1 MNANRFILILLV
13 MLGSVTG
20 VCGQEMASPNAEY
33 TKAHVILM
41 HTPIQELYEGVI
53 HPAAGLYDD
62 YFDADAAA
70 DEHRGYIDMLKN
82 NGIEVHTVE
91 EVLMTMDKDKLRQL
105 ADPHLVYDA
114 TDTKMTAEE
123 VEAYRQSVLHK
134 MTQRD
139 LYRTLLFH
147 PTVELHETGYNTG
160 LEAVYKRNPLMNLYF
175 LRDQTIS
182 TPCGQ
187 IMCRMNSSQRAA
199 EVDII
204 EACYEKLGYNPVWRI
219 EGEGNYLEG
228 GDYIPFGTMGLIGC
242 GLRTTFGAI
251 EQMMQQ
257 DVMGHDTIVVVNER
271 WKDQYQMHLDTYF
284 NVIDKDLVTMC
295 FNRYDA
301 QDVSDVNFLTIQM
314 FAREPGTK
322 AYHEVM
328 ACKDK
333 SFKDFLRERGC
344 KIIRVSKQDADHYA
358 NNFLAIDGRHIMS
371 VANQSEE
378 LQQAYRDNG
387 VTVEWVPLENLIGG
401 YGAAHCMT
409 QVLRRDVYKPTPTG
423 ISEVAANTSAG
434 TQKYLM
440 DGEVLIQK
448 ENETYS
454 VSGTRR

>member
-1 MNANRFILILLV
+1 MLLV
-13 MLGSVTG
+13 MLMSVMG
-20 VCGQEMASPNAEY
+20 AWAQEIAAPNAEY

-41 HTPIQELYEGVI
+41 HTPNQELYDGVI

-70 DEHRGYIDMLKN
+70 DEHRGYIEMLKDN
-82 NGIEVHTVE
+82 DIEVYTVE
-91 EVLMTMDKDKLRQL
+91 DVLMAMDKDKLRQL
-105 ADPHLVYDA
+105 ADPCLVYDA

-123 VEAYRQSVLHK
+123 VETYRQYVLHK
-134 MTQRD
+134 MTNRD

-147 PTVELHETGYNTG
+147 PTVELHETDHNTG
-160 LEAVYKRNPLMNLYF
+160 LEAVYKHNPLMNLYF
-175 LRDQTIS
+175 LRDQSIS

-204 EACYEKLGYNPVWRI
+204 EACYKQLGYDPVWRI
-219 EGEGNYLEG
+219 QGEGNYLEG
-228 GDYIPFGTMGLIGC
+228 GDYIPFGTIGLIGC

-251 EQMMQQ
+251 EQMMEQ

-284 NVIDKDLVTMC
+284 NVIDNDLVTLC

-301 QDVSDVNFLTIQM
+301 QDVNDVNFLTIQM
-314 FAREPGTK
+314 YAREPGSK
-322 AYHEVM
+322 AYHEVI
-328 ACKDK
+328 AYKDK
-333 SFKDFLRERGC
+333 AFKDFLRERGC

-371 VANQSEE
+371 VANQSDE

-409 QVLRRDVYKPTPTG
+409 QVLRRNLYKPTSTD
-423 ISEVAANTSAG
+423 ISEVAASKSAG
-434 TQKYLM
+434 TQKHM
-440 DGEVLIQK
+440 KDGEVFIQK
-448 ENETYS
+448 DNETYS
-454 VSGTRR
+454 ISGTRR